1 MFVASSVLILIVA
14 DQYDQPN
21 HIDSITKARNALDE
35 LDILLGRLS
44 SSWALTGHALSRLR
58 AMRSAGVVDTA
69 ALGLPETGL
78 DFTGLDELFSFS
90 DFQ

>member
-1 MFVASSVLILIVA
+1 MFVASSVLTLIVA
-14 DQYDQPN
+14 DQYDQPI
-21 HIDSITKARNALDE
+21 HIENIFKARNALDE
-35 LDILLGRLS
+35 LDTFLDRLS

-58 AMRSAGVVDTA
+58 ALRSAGVVDTS
-69 ALGLPETGL
+69 ALGLSESGF